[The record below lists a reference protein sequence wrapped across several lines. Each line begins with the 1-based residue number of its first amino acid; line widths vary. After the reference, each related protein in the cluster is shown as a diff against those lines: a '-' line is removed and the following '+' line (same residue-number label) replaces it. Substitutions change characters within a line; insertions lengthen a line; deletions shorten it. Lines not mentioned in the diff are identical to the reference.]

1 MTGTYIEFGQLQ
13 AANFQ
18 AQSAKDLAHESA
30 RATGNVRINEKDR
43 IVFRIVDN
51 KLEIMACKGH
61 YEA

>member
-1 MTGTYIEFGQLQ
+1 MTGAYVEFGQLQ

-18 AQSAKDLAHESA
+18 AQSVKDLAHESA
-30 RATGNVRINEKDR
+30 KDR
-43 IVFRIVDN
+43 IVFQIADN